1 MKLFHNFVTSFNLF
15 WVICGEITYASNI
28 YEIDAAIINLK
39 FLVKTILVNFEICR
53 IWSLA
58 QY

>member
-1 MKLFHNFVTSFNLF
+1 MKLFHNFVTSFNVF
-15 WVICGEITYASNI
+15 WVICGEITYTSNI
-28 YEIDAAIINLK
+28 YEIEPAIMNLK
-39 FLVKTILVNFEICR
+39 FLVKILFDNFEICR

>member
-1 MKLFHNFVTSFNLF
+1 MKLFHNFVTSFNVF

-39 FLVKTILVNFEICR
+39 FLEKYFLIILKFVE
-53 IWSLA
+53 
-58 QY
+58 YGH